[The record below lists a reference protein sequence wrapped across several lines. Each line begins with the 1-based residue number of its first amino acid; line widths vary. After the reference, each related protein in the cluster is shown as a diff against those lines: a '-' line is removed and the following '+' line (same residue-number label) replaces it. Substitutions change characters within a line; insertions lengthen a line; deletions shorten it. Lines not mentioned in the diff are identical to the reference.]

1 MNLNKLFI
9 FLSIIF
15 ISLIFTSYKY
25 SQSKEISFN
34 NSKMLND
41 ARNIF
46 NKNLTFRKWVSM
58 HGGVYVPITKQ
69 TPSNPYLANIP
80 NRDIVTTDGLKFT
93 LMNPAYALRQFMHE
107 FEGPHGEKG
116 KMVSLKLI
124 NPNNSADDF
133 EKEALLKLESKDKPS
148 EVFQKIKNNNNKM
161 ELRYIKSLT
170 IEEKCLKCHLHQGY
184 KVGDIRGAI
193 SIILPLKTYED
204 SLANDLSYLQK
215 IHIIALSLGL
225 LFLYIIFLYLK
236 RQQLKEIK
244 LNEHLKDM
252 YNIFNRGNIVLFRWN
267 NDSNWSIDYVSDNV
281 DKIFG
286 YTKDDF
292 MSQKI
297 TYASI
302 IDQRDI
308 DMVKSDVAKASKSEV
323 INFTHN
329 PYRVKRKDGETIWV
343 NDSSQIIRD
352 KQSNVIFYVGY
363 IQDITQQQNQE
374 EILKQ
379 KIDEALSENTK
390 QLQALQQQTKMASMG
405 EMIGAIAHQ
414 WRQPLNEIGLSIQN
428 LKYDYKAGVVD
439 EAFIDSFITSNKKTI
454 MFMSNT
460 IDDFRSFFRLDKEKK
475 NFKVKE
481 TTQSVISMLYAQL
494 NSNHIKISIEGDEFV
509 YYGFQSEYQQVIL
522 NIINNAKDAFEEKH
536 IKEPT
541 IKIVLEISKVTIC
554 DNAGGIPKDVIQRV
568 FEPYFTTKE
577 QGKGTGMGLYMSK
590 MIIDD
595 NMNGHLSVTNKDD
608 GTCFIIELN

>member
-1 MNLNKLFI
+1 MNLDKLFI

-107 FEGPHGEKG
+107 FEGSHGEKG
-116 KMVSLKLI
+116 KMISLKLV
-124 NPNNSADDF
+124 NPNNAPDNF
-133 EKEALLKLESKDKPS
+133 EKQALLKLESKDKPS

-170 IEEKCLKCHLHQGY
+170 VEEKCLKCHSYQGY

-292 MSQKI
+292 MNQKI
-297 TYASI
+297 TYESI
-302 IDQRDI
+302 IDQRDM
-308 DMVKSDVAKASKSEV
+308 DMIKNHIEKASKSKV

-352 KQSNVIFYVGY
+352 KQSNIIFYVGY

-428 LKYDYKAGVVD
+428 LKYDYKAGIVD
-439 EAFIDSFITSNKKTI
+439 ETFIDDFITSNKKTI

-494 NSNHIKISIEGDEFV
+494 NSNHIKISIEGDEFI

-536 IKEPT
+536 IKEPF
-541 IKIVLEISKVTIC
+541 IKIAIEINKITIC

-590 MIIDD
+590 MIIDN
-595 NMNGHLSVTNKDD
+595 NMNSRLSVTNKDD